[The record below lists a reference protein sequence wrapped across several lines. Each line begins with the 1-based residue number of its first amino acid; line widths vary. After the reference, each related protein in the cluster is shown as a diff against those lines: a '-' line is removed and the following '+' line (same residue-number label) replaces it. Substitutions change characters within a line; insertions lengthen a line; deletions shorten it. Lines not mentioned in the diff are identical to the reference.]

1 MHWLLSITFECWNC
15 WKLSPFPG
23 PFCFAFMFK
32 IPSKGLCPQKTI
44 ISRWCLLSFDS
55 HVLQTPIQTC
65 AHSKNAIYPLQK
77 ASGPFSFLLT
87 SNRSNTA
94 HSNYKITSL
103 QSHHLNWSHQHL
115 LRRRQWHPTPVLLP
129 GKSHGRRSLEACSPW
144 GRWGSDV
151 TERLHFNFSL
161 SCIEEGSGN
170 PLQCSCLENP
180 RDRGAWWAAIY
191 GVAQSQTRLKWLS
204 SSSKH

>member
-1 MHWLLSITFECWNC
+1 MHWLLSITLECWNC

-161 SCIEEGSGN
+161 SCIVEGSGN